1 MSSPTSR
8 LSGQR
13 LVIEKRK
20 RASGATT
27 YRTRYYGPDRQLRSR
42 SFSTRRDAVAFQAQ
56 MKAEQSRGE
65 WIDPRRG
72 KIPLNAVWDLFAAG
86 QGHLELTTRANYR
99 SAWGM
104 RVQPQF
110 GTWPINRIGHSDIAG
125 WVQTMQA
132 RGDKPDSIRYAHRVL
147 SLLLDLAVRDRRLH
161 KNDAKDVHLPKVPPA
176 RKRFLTVRQV
186 HDLAEALDAW
196 PVTENERRRAAYNA
210 RMDVRREKSAKGI
223 STGEEPARKPIL
235 SLLAVRPGYGS
246 DAVRV
251 FAYCGLRW
259 SELAALRVCDVDLA
273 AHRLSVVERTT
284 EIGGRLDTAAPKS
297 KKARQVAIPR
307 SVARVLEARIEGRP
321 PNDLV
326 FTIPRGQPL
335 RNLNWRR
342 DVRWNQVCTDLGLDG
357 LTPHDLRR
365 TFGSLARLAG
375 ADLKYIQKA
384 MGHSSITVTAE
395 IYAQL
400 FDSELDKVSDALDA
414 LTEGVAESVYA
425 QNTPTGPDPES
436 DRTL

>member
-1 MSSPTSR
+1 
-8 LSGQR
+8 
-13 LVIEKRK
+13 
-20 RASGATT
+20 
-27 YRTRYYGPDRQLRSR
+27 
-42 SFSTRRDAVAFQAQ
+42 

-65 WIDPRRG
+65 WIDPRRA
-72 KIPLNAVWDLFAAG
+72 KISLDAVWELFAAG

-99 SAWGM
+99 SAWST

-161 KNDAKDVHLPKVPPA
+161 RNDAKDVKLPKVPPA
-176 RKRFLTVRQV
+176 RKRFLTVQQV

-196 PVTENERRRAAYNA
+196 PVAENERRRAAYNA
-210 RMDVRREKSAKGI
+210 RMDRRREQHAKST

-297 KKARQVAIPR
+297 KRARQVAIPR
-307 SVARVLEARIEGRP
+307 TVARVLEARVEDRP
-321 PNDLV
+321 PNNLV
-326 FTIPRGQPL
+326 FTTPRGQPL

-342 DVRWNQVCTDLGLDG
+342 DVRWNQVCADLGLDG

-400 FDSELDKVSDALDA
+400 FDSELDQVSDALDA
-414 LTEGVAESVYA
+414 LTEGVADPVYD
-425 QNTPTGPDPES
+425 QNTPTRPDPGS
-436 DRTL
+436 DRAP

>member
-1 MSSPTSR
+1 
-8 LSGQR
+8 
-13 LVIEKRK
+13 VIEKRK
-20 RASGATT
+20 RASGAIT
-27 YRTRYYGPDRQLRSR
+27 YRTRYYAPDRQLRSR
-42 SFSTRRDAVAFQAQ
+42 SFTTRRDAVAFEAQ

-72 KIPLNAVWDLFAAG
+72 KISLDAVWELFAAG
-86 QGHLELTTRANYR
+86 QAHLELTTRANYR

-132 RGDKPDSIRYAHRVL
+132 HGDKPDSIRYAHRVL

-161 KNDAKDVHLPKVPPA
+161 RNDAKDVHLPRVPPA
-176 RKRFLTVRQV
+176 RKRFLTVQQV
-186 HDLAEALDAW
+186 HDLAKALDAW
-196 PVTENERRRAAYNA
+196 PAGENERRRAAYDA
-210 RMDVRREKSAKGI
+210 HMDLRGRASSEATSKGDKRE
-223 STGEEPARKPIL
+223 RKPIL

-246 DAVRV
+246 DAVLV

-273 AHRLSVVERTT
+273 ARRLSVVERTT
-284 EIGGRLDTAAPKS
+284 EVGGRLDTAAPKS

-307 SVARVLEARIEGRP
+307 TVATVLAARVEGRSP
-321 PNDLV
+321 DDLV
-326 FTIPRGQPL
+326 FTTPRGQPL

-342 DVRWNQVCTDLGLDG
+342 DVRWNQVCVKLGLDG

-400 FDSELDKVSDALDA
+400 FDSELDQVSDALDA
-414 LTEGVAESVYA
+414 LTEGAKSAVYA
-425 QNTPTGPDPES
+425 QITPMRPDPGS
-436 DRTL
+436 DRAS

>member
-1 MSSPTSR
+1 
-8 LSGQR
+8 
-13 LVIEKRK
+13 
-20 RASGATT
+20 
-27 YRTRYYGPDRQLRSR
+27 
-42 SFSTRRDAVAFQAQ
+42 

-72 KIPLNAVWDLFAAG
+72 KISLDAVWELFAAG

-161 KNDAKDVHLPKVPPA
+161 RNDAKDVNLPKVPPA

-186 HDLAEALDAW
+186 HDLAKALDAW
-196 PVTENERRRAAYNA
+196 PVAENERRRAAYDA
-210 RMDVRREKSAKGI
+210 RMDRRREESAKGT
-223 STGEEPARKPIL
+223 STGEDPARKPIL

-246 DAVRV
+246 DAVLV

-273 AHRLSVVERTT
+273 ARRLSVVERTT

-307 SVARVLEARIEGRP
+307 TVARVLEARIEGRP
-321 PNDLV
+321 PDALV
-326 FTIPRGQPL
+326 FTTPRGQPL

-342 DVRWNQVCTDLGLDG
+342 DVRWNQVCADLGLDG

-400 FDSELDKVSDALDA
+400 FDSELDQVSDALDA
-414 LTEGVAESVYA
+414 LTEGVENAMYA
-425 QNTPTGPDPES
+425 QNTPTGPDPDS

>member
-1 MSSPTSR
+1 
-8 LSGQR
+8 
-13 LVIEKRK
+13 
-20 RASGATT
+20 
-27 YRTRYYGPDRQLRSR
+27 
-42 SFSTRRDAVAFQAQ
+42 
-56 MKAEQSRGE
+56 
-65 WIDPRRG
+65 
-72 KIPLNAVWDLFAAG
+72 
-86 QGHLELTTRANYR
+86 
-99 SAWGM
+99 
-104 RVQPQF
+104 
-110 GTWPINRIGHSDIAG
+110 
-125 WVQTMQA
+125 MQA
-132 RGDKPDSIRYAHRVL
+132 HGDKPDSIRYAHRVL

-161 KNDAKDVHLPKVPPA
+161 RNDAKDVHLPKVPPA
-176 RKRFLTVRQV
+176 RKRFLTVQQV

-196 PVTENERRRAAYNA
+196 PVSENERRVAAHNV
-210 RMDVRREKSAKGI
+210 RMNRRREESARGGD
-223 STGEEPARKPIL
+223 SDRKPIL

-246 DAVRV
+246 GAVLV
-251 FAYCGLRW
+251 FAHCGLRW

-284 EIGGRLDTAAPKS
+284 EIGGRLNTAAPKS

-307 SVARVLEARIEGRP
+307 TVARVLEARIEGRP
-321 PNDLV
+321 LDDLV
-326 FTIPRGQPL
+326 FTTAHGRPL

-342 DVRWNQVCTDLGLDG
+342 DVRWNEVCADLGLEG

-400 FDSELDKVSDALDA
+400 FDSELDQVSDALDA

-425 QNTPTGPDPES
+425 QNTPIGPDPDS
-436 DRTL
+436 DRAP

>member
-1 MSSPTSR
+1 M
-8 LSGQR
+8 
-13 LVIEKRK
+13 IEKRLL
-20 RASGATT
+20 ASGSVT
-27 YRTRYYGPDRQLRSR
+27 YRVRYYGPGRQARSR
-42 SFSTRRDAVAFQAQ
+42 SFSTRRDAVAFEAQ
-56 MKAEQSRGE
+56 MKTEQSRGE

-72 KIPLNAVWDLFAAG
+72 RLSLDALWELFAAG

-110 GTWPINRIGHSDIAG
+110 GNWPISRIGHSDIAV

-161 KNDAKDVHLPKVPPA
+161 RNDAKDVSLPKVPPA
-176 RKRFLTVRQV
+176 RKRFLTVQQV
-186 HDLAEALDAW
+186 HDLAKALDAW
-196 PVTENERRRAAYNA
+196 PADENNRRRVAYDA
-210 RMDVRREKSAKGI
+210 SMELRRQASSKANSKRGK
-223 STGEEPARKPIL
+223 TVRKPIL
-235 SLLAVRPGYGS
+235 SLLPVRPGYGS
-246 DAVRV
+246 DAVLV

-259 SELAALRVCDVDLA
+259 SELAALRVRDVDLVA
-273 AHRLSVVERTT
+273 RRLSVVERTT
-284 EIGGRLDTAAPKS
+284 EVGGRLDTAAPKS

-307 SVARVLEARIEGRP
+307 TVANVLGARIEGHSS
-321 PNDLV
+321 DELV
-326 FTIPRGQPL
+326 FTTPRGQPL

-342 DVRWNQVCTDLGLDG
+342 DVHWNQVCVELGLDG

-400 FDSELDKVSDALDA
+400 FDSELDQVSDALDA
-414 LTEGVAESVYA
+414 LTEGVEKVVYV
-425 QNTPTGPDPES
+425 QNMSTGPDPDS

>member
-1 MSSPTSR
+1 
-8 LSGQR
+8 
-13 LVIEKRK
+13 
-20 RASGATT
+20 
-27 YRTRYYGPDRQLRSR
+27 
-42 SFSTRRDAVAFQAQ
+42 

-72 KIPLNAVWDLFAAG
+72 KISLDAVWDLFAAG

-125 WVQTMQA
+125 WVHTMQA
-132 RGDKPDSIRYAHRVL
+132 HGDKPDSIRYAHRVL

-161 KNDAKDVHLPKVPPA
+161 RNDAKDVHLPKVPPA
-176 RKRFLTVRQV
+176 RKRFLTVQQV
-186 HDLAEALDAW
+186 HDLAKALDAW
-196 PVTENERRRAAYNA
+196 PVGENERRRAAYDA
-210 RMDVRREKSAKGI
+210 HMDQRGRASSGVTSKGDKL
-223 STGEEPARKPIL
+223 ERKPIL
-235 SLLAVRPGYGS
+235 TLLAVRPGYGS
-246 DAVRV
+246 DAVLL

-273 AHRLSVVERTT
+273 ARRLSVVERTT
-284 EIGGRLDTAAPKS
+284 EVGGRLDTASPKS

-307 SVARVLEARIEGRP
+307 TVANVLAARIESHAS
-321 PNDLV
+321 NDLV
-326 FTIPRGQPL
+326 FTTPRGQPL

-342 DVRWNQVCTDLGLDG
+342 DVRWNQVCLELGLDG

-400 FDSELDKVSDALDA
+400 FDSELDQVSDALDA
-414 LTEGVAESVYA
+414 LTEGVEKVVYV
-425 QNTPTGPDPES
+425 QNMSTGPDPDS

>member
-8 LSGQR
+8 LGGQR
-13 LVIEKRK
+13 LVIEKPK
-20 RASGATT
+20 RASGAIT
-27 YRTRYYGPDRQLRSR
+27 YRTRYYAPDRQLRSR
-42 SFSTRRDAVAFQAQ
+42 SFSTRRDAVAFEAQ

-72 KIPLNAVWDLFAAG
+72 KISLDAVWELFAAG

-99 SAWGM
+99 SAWGV

-110 GTWPINRIGHSDIAG
+110 GTWPINRIRHSDIAV
-125 WVQTMQA
+125 WVQAMQA

-147 SLLLDLAVRDRRLH
+147 SLLLDLAVRGRRLH
-161 KNDAKDVHLPKVPPA
+161 RNDAKDVALPKVPPA
-176 RKRFLTVRQV
+176 RKRCLTLHQV
-186 HDLAEALDAW
+186 HDLAEAIDAW
-196 PVTENERRRAAYNA
+196 PVAENERRRARYEA
-210 RMDVRREKSAKGI
+210 RMERWREQSAKGTA
-223 STGEEPARKPIL
+223 TGEDPARKPIL

-246 DAVRV
+246 DVVLV
-251 FAYCGLRW
+251 FTYCGLRW
-259 SELAALRVCDVDLA
+259 SELAALRVRDVDLA

-307 SVARVLEARIEGRP
+307 TVAKVLAARIEGRP
-321 PNDLV
+321 PDDLV
-326 FTIPRGQPL
+326 FTTPHGQPL

-342 DVRWNQVCTDLGLDG
+342 DVRWNQVCAELGLDG

-395 IYAQL
+395 IYAHL
-400 FDSELDKVSDALDA
+400 FDSELDQVSDALDA
-414 LTEGVAESVYA
+414 LTEGAAESVYA
-425 QNTPTGPDPES
+425 QNTPTRPDPGS
-436 DRTL
+436 DRAP

>member
-1 MSSPTSR
+1 
-8 LSGQR
+8 
-13 LVIEKRK
+13 
-20 RASGATT
+20 
-27 YRTRYYGPDRQLRSR
+27 
-42 SFSTRRDAVAFQAQ
+42 
-56 MKAEQSRGE
+56 MKAEQSRGD

-72 KIPLNAVWDLFAAG
+72 KLSLNAMWELFVAG

-110 GTWPINRIGHSDIAG
+110 GTWPINRIGHSDIAM

-161 KNDAKDVHLPKVPPA
+161 RNDAKDVNLPKVPPA
-176 RKRFLTVRQV
+176 RKRFLTVQQV
-186 HDLAEALDAW
+186 HNLAEALDAW
-196 PVTENERRRAAYNA
+196 PAAENERRRAAYVA
-210 RMDVRREKSAKGI
+210 QMDRRREE
-223 STGEEPARKPIL
+223 STNATSTREEPARKPIL

-246 DAVRV
+246 DVILV

-273 AHRLSVVERTT
+273 GRRLSVVERTT

-307 SVARVLEARIEGRP
+307 TVARVLEARIEDRP
-321 PNDLV
+321 PNNLV
-326 FTIPRGQPL
+326 FTTPRGQPL
-335 RNLNWRR
+335 RNINWRR
-342 DVRWNQVCTDLGLDG
+342 DVRWNQVCSDLGLDG

-400 FDSELDKVSDALDA
+400 FDSELDQVSDALDA
-414 LTEGVAESVYA
+414 LTEGAIAPVYA
-425 QNTPTGPDPES
+425 QNTPTRPDPRS
-436 DRTL
+436 DRVS

>member
-1 MSSPTSR
+1 M
-8 LSGQR
+8 
-13 LVIEKRK
+13 IEKRLL
-20 RASGATT
+20 ASGSVT
-27 YRTRYYGPDRQLRSR
+27 YRVRYYGPGRHARSR
-42 SFSTRRDAVAFQAQ
+42 SFTTRRDAVAFEAQ

-72 KIPLNAVWDLFAAG
+72 RISLDALWELFAAG

-110 GTWPINRIGHSDIAG
+110 GSWPISRIGHSDIAV

-161 KNDAKDVHLPKVPPA
+161 RNDAKDVALPKVPPA
-176 RKRFLTVRQV
+176 RKRFLTVQQV

-196 PVTENERRRAAYNA
+196 PVEENKRRRVAYDA
-210 RMDVRREKSAKGI
+210 CMELRRQASAKEAN
-223 STGEEPARKPIL
+223 SKSCKKVRKPIL
-235 SLLAVRPGYGS
+235 SLLPVRLGYGS
-246 DAVRV
+246 DAVLV

-259 SELAALRVCDVDLA
+259 SELAALRVRDVDLVA
-273 AHRLSVVERTT
+273 RRLSVVERTT

-307 SVARVLEARIEGRP
+307 TVANLLGARMEGHSS
-321 PNDLV
+321 DELV
-326 FTIPRGQPL
+326 FTTSHGQPL

-342 DVRWNQVCTDLGLDG
+342 DVHWNQVCVELGLDG

-400 FDSELDKVSDALDA
+400 FDSELDQVSDALDA
-414 LTEGVAESVYA
+414 LTEGVENTMYV
-425 QNTPTGPDPES
+425 QNMSTGPDPDP

>member
-1 MSSPTSR
+1 MW
-8 LSGQR
+8 
-13 LVIEKRK
+13 E
-20 RASGATT
+20 
-27 YRTRYYGPDRQLRSR
+27 
-42 SFSTRRDAVAFQAQ
+42 
-56 MKAEQSRGE
+56 
-65 WIDPRRG
+65 
-72 KIPLNAVWDLFAAG
+72 LFAAG

-110 GTWPINRIGHSDIAG
+110 GTWPIHRIGHSDIAA
-125 WVQTMQA
+125 WVHTMQA

-161 KNDAKDVHLPKVPPA
+161 RNDAKDVHRPKVPPA
-176 RKRFLTVRQV
+176 RKRFLPLRQV

-210 RMDVRREKSAKGI
+210 RMDGRREESTKAI
-223 STGEEPARKPIL
+223 STGEGPARKPIL
-235 SLLAVRPGYGS
+235 FLLAVRPGYGS

-259 SELAALRVCDVDLA
+259 SELAALRVCDVDLT
-273 AHRLSVVERTT
+273 AHWLSVVERTT

-297 KKARQVAIPR
+297 KKARQVAIPCT
-307 SVARVLEARIEGRP
+307 VARVLEARIEGRP

-326 FTIPRGQPL
+326 FTTPRGQPL
-335 RNLNWRR
+335 RNPNWRR

-384 MGHSSITVTAE
+384 MGHSSIIVTAE

-400 FDSELDKVSDALDA
+400 FDSELD
-414 LTEGVAESVYA
+414 
-425 QNTPTGPDPES
+425 
-436 DRTL
+436 

>member
-1 MSSPTSR
+1 MSSLTSR

-20 RASGATT
+20 LASGTVT
-27 YRTRYYGPDRQLRSR
+27 YRARYYGPGRQPRSR
-42 SFSTRRDAVAFQAQ
+42 SFSTRRDAVAFEAQ

-72 KIPLNAVWDLFAAG
+72 RLSLDALWELFAAG

-99 SAWGM
+99 SAWGV

-110 GTWPINRIGHSDIAG
+110 GSWPISRIGHSDMTS
-125 WVQTMQA
+125 WVHAMQA

-147 SLLLDLAVRDRRLH
+147 SLLLDFAVRDRRLH
-161 KNDAKDVHLPKVPPA
+161 RNDAKGVQLPKLPPA
-176 RKRFLTVRQV
+176 RKRILTVQQV
-186 HDLAEALDAW
+186 HALAGALDAW
-196 PVTENERRRAAYNA
+196 PVAENERRRTAYDA
-210 RMDVRREKSAKGI
+210 RIDRWRQEPFKGT
-223 STGEEPARKPIL
+223 SPGEPSRKPIL
-235 SLLAVRPGYGS
+235 SLLTVRPGYGR
-246 DAVRV
+246 DVVLV

-284 EIGGRLDTAAPKS
+284 EVGGRLDTAAPKS
-297 KKARQVAIPR
+297 KKARQIAIPR
-307 SVARVLEARIEGRP
+307 TVASLLAARIEGRQ

-326 FTIPRGQPL
+326 FTTQHGQPL

-342 DVRWNQVCTDLGLDG
+342 DVRWNQVCAELELAG

-395 IYAQL
+395 IYAHL
-400 FDSELDKVSDALDA
+400 FDSELDQVSDALDS
-414 LTEGVAESVYA
+414 LTEGVGDPVYV
-425 QNTPTGPDPES
+425 QNMSTGPDPGS
-436 DRTL
+436 DRAL

>member
-1 MSSPTSR
+1 MSLLTSR
-8 LSGQR
+8 PSGQP

-20 RASGATT
+20 RASGAIT
-27 YRTRYYGPDRQLRSR
+27 YRTRYYAPDRQLRSR
-42 SFSTRRDAVAFQAQ
+42 SFTTRRDAVAFEAQ

-72 KIPLNAVWDLFAAG
+72 KISLDAVWDLFAAG

-104 RVQPQF
+104 RVQPHF

-125 WVQTMQA
+125 WVHTMQA
-132 RGDKPDSIRYAHRVL
+132 NGDKPDSIRYAHRVL

-161 KNDAKDVHLPKVPPA
+161 RNDAKDVHLPRVPPA
-176 RKRFLTVRQV
+176 RRRFLTVQQV
-186 HDLAEALDAW
+186 HDLAKALDEW
-196 PVTENERRRAAYNA
+196 PVGENQRRRAAHDA
-210 RMDVRREKSAKGI
+210 QMDLRGREASGVTSKRDKL
-223 STGEEPARKPIL
+223 ERKPIL
-235 SLLAVRPGYGS
+235 TLLPVRPGYGS
-246 DAVRV
+246 DAVLV

-273 AHRLSVVERTT
+273 ARRLSVVERTT
-284 EIGGRLDTAAPKS
+284 EVGGRLDTAAPKS

-307 SVARVLEARIEGRP
+307 TVANVLAARIESHAS
-321 PNDLV
+321 NDLV
-326 FTIPRGQPL
+326 FTTPRGQPL

-342 DVRWNQVCTDLGLDG
+342 DVRWNQVCVELGLDG

-400 FDSELDKVSDALDA
+400 FDSELDQVSDALDA
-414 LTEGVAESVYA
+414 LTEGAESAVYA
-425 QNTPTGPDPES
+425 QNTPTRPDPGS
-436 DRTL
+436 DRAS

>member
-1 MSSPTSR
+1 
-8 LSGQR
+8 
-13 LVIEKRK
+13 
-20 RASGATT
+20 
-27 YRTRYYGPDRQLRSR
+27 
-42 SFSTRRDAVAFQAQ
+42 

-65 WIDPRRG
+65 WIDPVD
-72 KIPLNAVWDLFAAG
+72 AVWELFAAG

-110 GTWPINRIGHSDIAG
+110 GTWSINRIGHSDIAA
-125 WVQTMQA
+125 WVHTMQA
-132 RGDKPDSIRYAHRVL
+132 HGDKPDSIRYAHRVL

-161 KNDAKDVHLPKVPPA
+161 RNDAKDVHLPKVPPA
-176 RKRFLTVRQV
+176 RKRFLTVQQV

-196 PVTENERRRAAYNA
+196 PVSENERRVAAHNV
-210 RMDVRREKSAKGI
+210 RMNRRREESARGVD
-223 STGEEPARKPIL
+223 SDRKPIL

-246 DAVRV
+246 GAVLV

-284 EIGGRLDTAAPKS
+284 EIGGRLNTAAPKS

-307 SVARVLEARIEGRP
+307 TVARVLEARIEGRP
-321 PNDLV
+321 LDDLV
-326 FTIPRGQPL
+326 FTTAHGRPL

-342 DVRWNQVCTDLGLDG
+342 DVRWNEVCADLGLEG

-400 FDSELDKVSDALDA
+400 FDSELDQVSDALDA

-425 QNTPTGPDPES
+425 QNTPIGPDPDS
-436 DRTL
+436 DRAP